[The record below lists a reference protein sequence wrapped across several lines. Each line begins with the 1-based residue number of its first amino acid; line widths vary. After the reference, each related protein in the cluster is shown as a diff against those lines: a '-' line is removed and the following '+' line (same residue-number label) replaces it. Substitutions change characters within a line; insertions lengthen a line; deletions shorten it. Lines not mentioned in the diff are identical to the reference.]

1 MSFNRKRKAE
11 VEIPTASMSDI
22 SFLLLVFFL
31 STTTF
36 DIKKG
41 LGLVLP
47 AASNEEAQ
55 KVKLKQENL
64 TKVLV
69 TATGAILINE
79 EEVSL
84 DTLEDRIQK
93 SVRDNPD
100 MVISLKTDRDA
111 KYDNMI
117 VVLDR
122 IQRAGA
128 EKISLSTN

>member
-1 MSFNRKRKAE
+1 MSFDRKRKAE

-41 LGLVLP
+41 LGIVLP
-47 AASNEEAQ
+47 AASKEDTK
-55 KVKLKQENL
+55 KVKLKQDNL
-64 TKVLV
+64 TKVFVDGEGEIHLNDEIV
-69 TATGAILINE
+69 DI
-79 EEVSL
+79 
-84 DTLEDRIQK
+84 DQLEDRVQK
-93 SVRDNPD
+93 TVRENPD
-100 MVISLKTDRDA
+100 MVVSLKTDRNA
-111 KYDNMI
+111 KYDNM
-117 VVLDR
+117 VLVLDR

>member
-1 MSFNRKRKAE
+1 MSFDRKRKAE

-41 LGLVLP
+41 LGIVLP
-47 AASNEEAQ
+47 AASKEDTK
-55 KVKLKQENL
+55 KVKLKQDNL
-64 TKVLV
+64 TKVFV
-69 TATGAILINE
+69 DGEGEILLNDEI
-79 EEVSL
+79 VDL
-84 DTLEDRIQK
+84 DQLEDRIQK
-93 SVRDNPD
+93 VVSENPD
-100 MVISLKTDRDA
+100 MVVSLKTDRNA
-111 KYDNMI
+111 KYDNMV